1 MSVFAGK
8 YEKLSWIPLHT
19 GMCPGQLDTSFILYY
34 LLISDSVGGGLHRY
48 LMSLPPTEHR
58 SAVQHK
64 AKLGKLFVTYNILVQ
79 YFFIW

>member
-1 MSVFAGK
+1 MFAGK

-34 LLISDSVGGGLHRY
+34 LLISDGVGGAGAGAGGRLHRY

-64 AKLGKLFVTYNILVQ
+64 AKLGKLFVTYNILQ
-79 YFFIW
+79 